1 MPTTILRK
9 SRPLARLCACG
20 QPTVQ
25 YVTAKGIAV
34 ADECSACAEER
45 RRARACS

>member
-20 QPTVQ
+20 KPTVQ

-34 ADECSACAEER
+34 ADECASCAETR
-45 RRARACS
+45 RRTRS